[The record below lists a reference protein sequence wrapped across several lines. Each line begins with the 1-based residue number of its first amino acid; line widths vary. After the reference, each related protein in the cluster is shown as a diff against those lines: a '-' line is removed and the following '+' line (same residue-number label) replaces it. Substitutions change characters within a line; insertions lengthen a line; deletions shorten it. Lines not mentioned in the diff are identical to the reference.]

1 MPYDGGLIPKKDR
14 YNTKTKAIDLENLIY
29 DKEKN
34 LGVNIKHQM
43 DISDVEQ
50 DIDGIIKSITICKI
64 YRDLP
69 SGIIKFSDAEKDKEI
84 ISGDIFIDASE
95 DGKLSRITT
104 NATTAGRFDY
114 PTHCLDNS
122 ELGQNIDAAHKGRQ
136 PAATLMFKLKGIK
149 PSIELNTADNMS
161 GMIIRVTIIKMN
173 MITMLGNSQA
183 EMILSTTAVD
193 LVQKILLK
201 CIYSMKSSV
210 ISIY

>member
-1 MPYDGGLIPKKDR
+1 
-14 YNTKTKAIDLENLIY
+14 
-29 DKEKN
+29 
-34 LGVNIKHQM
+34 M

-69 SGIIKFSDAEKDKEI
+69 SGIIKFSGAEKDKEI

-122 ELGQNIDAAHKGRQ
+122 ELGR
-136 PAATLMFKLKGIK
+136 TLTLRIK
-149 PSIELNTADNMS
+149 VVSLQLHLCSN
-161 GMIIRVTIIKMN
+161 
-173 MITMLGNSQA
+173 
-183 EMILSTTAVD
+183 
-193 LVQKILLK
+193 
-201 CIYSMKSSV
+201 
-210 ISIY
+210 